1 MTDIYTANSKEVLR
15 NGVHFADAVDDD
27 AAQVIVSAMS
37 ELHGLRVQIEVHE
50 KLGPARERQFAKC
63 RDERDTQRAGIIAHL
78 EADATL
84 RRLAELQA
92 SNKTMKSLSGQE
104 RDETLAIY
112 TAGADQIRLA
122 DEAVTMLAR
131 WEMQEDRAKA
141 GQEYRFTA
149 ND

>member
-78 EADATL
+78 EADATPLIDATGAPARSAL
-84 RRLAELQA
+84 RRPA
-92 SNKTMKSLSGQE
+92 LSGLFRRGPARRHE
-104 RDETLAIY
+104 RP
-112 TAGADQIRLA
+112 
-122 DEAVTMLAR
+122 AR
-131 WEMQEDRAKA
+131 PALPPLHRDRPCPRR
-141 GQEYRFTA
+141 Q
-149 ND
+149 

>member
-78 EADATL
+78 EADAT
-84 RRLAELQA
+84 RRPRARA
-92 SNKTMKSLSGQE
+92 FTRGM
-104 RDETLAIY
+104 RHAIDE
-112 TAGADQIRLA
+112 IRNRF
-122 DEAVTMLAR
+122 DEVD
-131 WEMQEDRAKA
+131 EDKA
-141 GQEYRFTA
+141 Q
-149 ND
+149 